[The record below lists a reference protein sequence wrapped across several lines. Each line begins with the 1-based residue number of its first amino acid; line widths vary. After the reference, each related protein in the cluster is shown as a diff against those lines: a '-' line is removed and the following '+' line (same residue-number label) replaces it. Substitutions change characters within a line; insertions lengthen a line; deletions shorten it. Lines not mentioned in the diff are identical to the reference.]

1 MATYLDCNA
10 TTPLEPS
17 VIEAVR
23 FYQEQE
29 FGNAGSRT
37 HGFGAAANTAVQ
49 QARQKIAN
57 VVSADKVEVLFTSG
71 ATESNNL
78 AILGL
83 AAGKTAF
90 EKKHIVSTTIEHKAV
105 LEPLEVL
112 AEQGFEVTLVPV
124 DRSGRVSADDV
135 MSAVRDDTLLVSVM
149 QANNETGVLQP
160 VGEIAQG
167 LGEHDSYFHVDAA
180 QGFGKELNPL
190 KNPRIDLIS
199 ISGHKIFGPKGIGAL
214 VNRRRGYQKAPLQP
228 LIYGGGQE
236 QGLRPGTLPVP
247 LIVGLG
253 IAAEMAEKYHEER
266 RAACQLI
273 REQALDELSSL
284 KLVFNGDQNYVMPH
298 VMNIS
303 IPGVDA
309 EAAMVALKDIAAISN
324 GSACTSHSYMPSH
337 VLEAIG
343 LDEDAIQQ
351 SLRISWCHMTGEVDW
366 VGIRE
371 RLTMLRQ

>member
-1 MATYLDCNA
+1 MEAAVLD
-10 TTPLEPS
+10 
-17 VIEAVR
+17 AVR
-23 FYQEQE
+23 LYMEQE

-37 HGFGAAANTAVQ
+37 HGYGAAANSAVQ

-83 AAGKTAF
+83 AAGEAAV
-90 EKKHIVSTTIEHKAV
+90 EKKHIVSTSIEHKAV

-112 AEQGFEVTLVPV
+112 AEQGFEVALVPV
-124 DRSGRVSADDV
+124 DGSGRVSASDV
-135 MSAVRDDTLLVSVM
+135 LAAVRDETLLVSVM

-160 VGEIAQG
+160 VEEIAQG
-167 LGEHDSYFHVDAA
+167 LGEHDAYFHVDAA
-180 QGFGKELNPL
+180 QGFGKELDPL
-190 KNPRIDLIS
+190 KNLRIDLIS
-199 ISGHKIFGPKGIGAL
+199 ISGHKIYGPKGIGAL
-214 VNRRRGYQKAPLQP
+214 VARRRGYQKPPLQP
-228 LIYGGGQE
+228 LMYGGGQE

-253 IAAEMAEKYHEER
+253 VAAEMAEKNHAER
-266 RAACQLI
+266 RAACQVI
-273 REQALDELSSL
+273 REQALAELSPL
-284 KLVFNGDQNYVMPH
+284 ELVFNGDQDYVMPH

-324 GSACTSHSYMPSH
+324 GSACTSHSYTPSH
-337 VLEAIG
+337 VLEAMG
-343 LDEDAIQQ
+343 LNKDAIEQ

-366 VGIRE
+366 TEIRE
-371 RLTMLRQ
+371 RLMILRQ